1 MDGQEDEDAKSE
13 PYEVPVWNLNITQF
27 KRVSEEL
34 APQGWWYVWTSAWD
48 GEKGIVLADSMVL
61 ALVFLRMITLPN

>member
-34 APQGWWYVWTSAWD
+34 APQGGWYV
-48 GEKGIVLADSMVL
+48 
-61 ALVFLRMITLPN
+61 